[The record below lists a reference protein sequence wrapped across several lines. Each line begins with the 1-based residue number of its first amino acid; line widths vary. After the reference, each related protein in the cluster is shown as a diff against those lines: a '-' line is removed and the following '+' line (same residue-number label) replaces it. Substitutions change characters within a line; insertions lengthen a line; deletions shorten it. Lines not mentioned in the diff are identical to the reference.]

1 LSFFARQICQAVS
14 TIAGVGAA
22 GGFLLARHSNYR
34 PLPFSEI
41 LLRMERELHAANK
54 TVTRSVG
61 KDGVVISTTTSQL
74 VKRPPKAD
82 TMAGWVHDMRFRTRL
97 FLRAARVPA
106 RFYFINVFCS
116 AVILGAVTSVAQRV
130 VCGRTGS
137 DSEVGK
143 GFAAMVAAKRKRTAV
158 DKQQPQPQLLQSAPP
173 PPVLEAEHEP
183 INAAP
188 VAQAA
193 AAPEASKPVVLA
205 SRTPPAPLKPTDS
218 PRDQTDGIP
227 TRQ

>member
-1 LSFFARQICQAVS
+1 
-14 TIAGVGAA
+14 
-22 GGFLLARHSNYR
+22 
-34 PLPFSEI
+34 
-41 LLRMERELHAANK
+41 MERELHAANK

-143 GFAAMVAAKRKRTAV
+143 GFAATVAAKRKRTA

-173 PPVLEAEHEP
+173 PPVLKAEHEP
-183 INAAP
+183 VAAP
-188 VAQAA
+188 IAQAV
-193 AAPEASKPVVLA
+193 AAPEASKPVMVA
-205 SRTPPAPLKPTDS
+205 PRTPPSPLKPTDS
-218 PRDQTDGIP
+218 PRDQLDGVP